1 MYITSS
7 ENRTFQTLN
16 HFVRL
21 DICFKK
27 KKKKSVLYI
36 CRSLDYGRLEFETT
50 KCCMSFREYVPIE
63 RTVYRVIPPVTRST
77 LKIVTDNRVNEC
89 IRVFIIYWK
98 TSRRIIIIARFD
110 EMHGGHRWKSV
121 ACKKYCRNWQL
132 DILSREYFAVKK
144 KKKETCIDCSRRR

>member
-21 DICFKK
+21 DICLE
-27 KKKKSVLYI
+27 KKSILYI

-63 RTVYRVIPPVTRST
+63 RTVYRVILPVTRST
-77 LKIVTDNRVNEC
+77 LKIVTNSRVNEC
-89 IRVFIIYWK
+89 VRAFIICWK
-98 TSRRIIIIARFD
+98 TSRRIIIIARD
-110 EMHGGHRWKSV
+110 LM
-121 ACKKYCRNWQL
+121 KYIAATVENPLPARNIVEIGNWTFYL
-132 DILSREYFAVKK
+132 ENISR
-144 KKKETCIDCSRRR
+144 